1 MEDRNP
7 KVKNQLN
14 TAADEKKR
22 IEELWQNIDCRK
34 LLAHM
39 SHDLRS
45 PLSNVLG
52 LTELARNKSDDREYV
67 EYWLDKSD
75 A

>member
-34 LLAHM
+34 LLAHINKLITKE
-39 SHDLRS
+39 LRLMTCALPS
-45 PLSNVLG
+45 ATCWG
-52 LTELARNKSDDREYV
+52 
-67 EYWLDKSD
+67 
-75 A
+75 